1 VEYYIGMMGEVNLM
15 AGLYAQ
21 TRISYVFKNDAES
34 GLVRTFNPDLKD
46 AILSNKEM
54 TINVDVL
61 YEPII
66 NSKIGIGL
74 GMIHK
79 LDSQVQ
85 ENIYLANS
93 VLKYFSPN
101 AYYNMSLIL
110 NQNWGRYG
118 LIARYFYLFKSENID
133 SLNTRIMDDKSG
145 FTLGFNYKLFGYK

>member
-1 VEYYIGMMGEVNLM
+1 VVSNYVKQNNVEYYIGMMGEVNLM

-101 AYYNMSLIL
+101 A
-110 NQNWGRYG
+110 
-118 LIARYFYLFKSENID
+118 
-133 SLNTRIMDDKSG
+133 
-145 FTLGFNYKLFGYK
+145 